1 MSNFKHINK
10 TADTNLFIFIQM
22 ITMRDFC
29 TVMSHGLQYT
39 ITIYI
44 VNFFVYTK
52 TLNIFGHFSIIYLR
66 YFTASYILLH
76 KNCNFISSS
85 LTRWS

>member
-1 MSNFKHINK
+1 MNLHNEFIKMSALNTK
-10 TADTNLFIFIQM
+10 TKQLIQIYLFFIYM

-76 KNCNFISSS
+76 TN
-85 LTRWS
+85 